1 MGTDDKLVD
10 IVEDEIGHTFNSI
23 TDLDNISD
31 TTVLAITFLL
41 SAQVSLST
49 LVLQSTTLVSGGPR
63 TIFIVLGV
71 IAMGLTFMSIN
82 AIIKSLLPV
91 GYYSDGVAEPLL
103 DDPRMPWNNDSA
115 SQFETLNDGFESRP
129 DGGTQSIYRDF
140 AADFVDDYGS
150 EGPVDDYN
158 EFQFAKLYHYKQ
170 VGERKANYSG
180 TGLAWLRLAIFTF
193 VLQFSVVFV
202 TLLVP

>member
-1 MGTDDKLVD
+1 MSGDDGLVD
-10 IVEDEIGHTFNSI
+10 IAEDEIDDTFDSI

-49 LVLQSTTLVSGGPR
+49 LVLQSTTLVSGIPR
-63 TIFIVLGV
+63 ILFILLGV
-71 IAMGLTFMSIN
+71 AAMVLIFLSIN

-103 DDPRMPWNNDSA
+103 TDTWRPWAGDSA
-115 SQFETLNDGFESRP
+115 SQFETVNSLAESQP
-129 DGGTQSIYRDF
+129 DEETLSTYQEF
-140 AADFVDDYGS
+140 AADFIDDYGS
-150 EGPVDDYN
+150 EDSLEDYN

-170 VGERKANYSG
+170 VGERKAHYSG
-180 TGLAWLRLAIFTF
+180 TGLAWLRLAILAF
-193 VLQFSVVFV
+193 VLQFGVAFV
-202 TLLVP
+202 SLLVP

>member
-1 MGTDDKLVD
+1 MSTDDGLVD
-10 IVEDEIGHTFNSI
+10 IAEDEIDDTFDSI

-49 LVLQSTTLVSGGPR
+49 LVLQSTILVSGTTR
-63 TIFIVLGV
+63 IIFILLG
-71 IAMGLTFMSIN
+71 IATMGLTFLSIN

-103 DDPRMPWNNDSA
+103 ADTWGPWSGDS
-115 SQFETLNDGFESRP
+115 SPQFEPLNEHLGSQPDDEAES
-129 DGGTQSIYRDF
+129 TYQEF

-150 EGPVDDYN
+150 DDSVDDYSD
-158 EFQFAKLYHYKQ
+158 FQFAKLYHYKQ
-170 VGERKANYSG
+170 VGERKARYSG
-180 TGLAWLRLAIFTF
+180 TGLAWLRLAILAF
-193 VLQFSVVFV
+193 VLQFGVAFV
-202 TLLVP
+202 SLLAP